1 MLNNDFKAPSK
12 KKWNIVSYLRLD
24 YYYYYYYYHYYYY
37 FVALFLLLLVKEVEK
52 VELNRENQAVDE
64 LKQILI
70 VLSLISPSK
79 RPQNYKEG

>member
-1 MLNNDFKAPSK
+1 MTSK
-12 KKWNIVSYLRLD
+12 LHWKKSGILFLIWGWIIIIIIITTTTTIILLRFFL
-24 YYYYYYYYHYYYY
+24 
-37 FVALFLLLLVKEVEK
+37 LLLLVKEVEK

-70 VLSLISPSK
+70 VLSLINPSK